1 MFATHFLSCII
12 VGILFRF
19 WKRNDNEKVYY
30 RTSSKSSSNN
40 NVTFSNLG
48 EIISSSIMNS
58 INTVVMIGGFVVLFC
73 VIISIMNTSGLL
85 QLVSNIFTPVFNIL
99 HLDPNY
105 IKPIFSGFIEL
116 TNGVNQITQIP
127 TKSIST
133 SIIITAFL
141 LGLRRN

>member
-1 MFATHFLSCII
+1 
-12 VGILFRF
+12 
-19 WKRNDNEKVYY
+19 
-30 RTSSKSSSNN
+30 
-40 NVTFSNLG
+40 
-48 EIISSSIMNS
+48 MNS

-141 LGLRRN
+141 LGLRGN